1 MEPSV
6 SRSLAPLSRGRTA
19 ARGQSDLAAVREQA
33 TPRLLGIWAP
43 WRLQAYGY
51 TLAAIYA
58 ALFVL
63 FYRGGTWLVDR
74 GGAPIPN
81 DFTVFLSEARQ
92 ALAGNLVS
100 GYPPLFYLM
109 LVPFTL
115 MPYLIAFIAF
125 QSTTLLVFAGVVYLI
140 VRQPAAI
147 ALLLA
152 SPFGALDIRWGQT
165 GFIRAALLGAA
176 LIALDRRPVLAGV
189 FFGCLTYKPQF
200 GILIPIALIA
210 ARQWRTL
217 ASATITAIV
226 LASVSLAAF
235 GIGAWLAL
243 PGTLFFWADAVLH
256 HGAVNGV
263 AIPWAALQTVYGIV
277 RTCYGTT
284 AVAWLIQGC
293 VSAGTAAL
301 VWLVWRSSAR
311 YVLKAALLSAATLIA
326 TPYAWGYDL
335 TVIAIPIAFLAKDQI
350 ERGVLRGEQTMLLA
364 LFGMALAILVRGG
377 GPPFGPFIVMAL
389 IGLVL
394 RRYYSDGAETGLAVL
409 A

>member
-1 MEPSV
+1 MEPPV
-6 SRSLAPLSRGRTA
+6 SRSLAPLSQERIA
-19 ARGQSDLAAVREQA
+19 ARGQSELAAGREQTA
-33 TPRLLGIWAP
+33 PRLLGIWAS

-74 GGAPIPN
+74 EGVPIPN
-81 DFTVFLSEARQ
+81 DYTVFLTEARR
-92 ALAGNLVS
+92 ALARNLVS
-100 GYPPLFYLM
+100 GYPPTFYLM

-115 MPYLIAFIAF
+115 MPYLIAFIGF
-125 QSTTLLVFAGVVYLI
+125 QAATLLGFAGVIYLI
-140 VRQPAAI
+140 VRRPAAI

-152 SPFGALDIRWGQT
+152 SPFGALNIRWGQT
-165 GFIRAALLGAA
+165 GFIRAALLGAGLMA
-176 LIALDRRPVLAGV
+176 LEHRPVLAGV

-200 GILIPIALIA
+200 GMLIPVALIA
-210 ARQWRTL
+210 DGQWRAF
-217 ASATITAIV
+217 ASAAVTAIALV
-226 LASVSLAAF
+226 GISLAVF
-235 GIGAWLAL
+235 GIGAWAAL

-277 RTCYGTT
+277 RACHGT
-284 AVAWLIQGC
+284 AVVAWLIQGC
-293 VSAGTAAL
+293 VSAGTAVL

-311 YVLKAALLSAATLIA
+311 YMLKAALLSAATLIA

-350 ERGVLRGEQTMLLA
+350 ERGVLRGEQTMLLV

-377 GPPFGPFIVMAL
+377 GPPFGPLMTMAL

-394 RRYYSDGAETGLAVL
+394 RRCYRDGAKAERALPV
-409 A
+409 

>member
-1 MEPSV
+1 M
-6 SRSLAPLSRGRTA
+6 SRSLAPLSRGRIA
-19 ARGQSDLAAVREQA
+19 ARGQSDLAAGRQQA
-33 TPRLLGIWAP
+33 APRLLGIWAP
-43 WRLQAYGY
+43 WRLQAYGF

-58 ALFVL
+58 ALLVL
-63 FYRGGTWLVDR
+63 FYQGGTWLVDR
-74 GGAPIPN
+74 AGAPIPN
-81 DFTVFLSEARQ
+81 DYTVFLTEARQ

-115 MPYLIAFIAF
+115 MPYLISFIGF
-125 QSTTLLVFAGVVYLI
+125 QAATLLGFAGVIYLI
-140 VRQPAAI
+140 VRRPAAI

-152 SPFGALDIRWGQT
+152 SPFGALNIRWGQT

-176 LIALDRRPVLAGV
+176 LILLERRPVIAGV

-210 ARQWRTL
+210 ARKWRTL
-217 ASATITAIV
+217 ASAIITAIV
-226 LASVSLAAF
+226 LAGISLAAF
-235 GIGAWLAL
+235 GIAAWEAL
-243 PGTLFFWADAVLH
+243 PRTLFFWADAVLH

-263 AIPWAALQTVYGIV
+263 AIPWTALQTVYGIV
-277 RTCYGTT
+277 RACHGSA
-284 AVAWLIQGC
+284 AVAWFTQGC
-293 VSAGTAAL
+293 VIAGTATL
-301 VWLVWRSSAR
+301 VWLVWRSAAR

-335 TVIAIPIAFLAKDQI
+335 TVIAIPIGFLAKDQI

-364 LFGMALAILVRGG
+364 LFGMALAILVCGG
-377 GPPFGPFIVMAL
+377 GPPFGPLMVIAL

-394 RRYYSDGAETGLAVL
+394 RRVYRAGAKTVL
-409 A
+409 ALPV

>member
-1 MEPSV
+1 V
-6 SRSLAPLSRGRTA
+6 SRSLAPVSRGRAA
-19 ARGQSDLAAVREQA
+19 ARGQSDCAAGREEA
-33 TPRLLGIWAP
+33 SPRRLGILAP

-63 FYRGGTWLVDR
+63 SYRGGIWLID
-74 GGAPIPN
+74 GDGAPISN
-81 DFTVFLSEARQ
+81 DFTVFLNQARQ
-92 ALAGNLVS
+92 ALAGNLIS

-109 LVPFTL
+109 LTPFTL

-125 QSTTLLVFAGVVYLI
+125 QSTTLLAFAGVVYLI

-152 SPFGALDIRWGQT
+152 SPFGALNIRWGQT

-176 LIALDRRPVLAGV
+176 LMALEHRPVLAGV

-210 ARQWRTL
+210 GRQWRTL
-217 ASATITAIV
+217 VSAAVTAIV
-226 LASVSLAAF
+226 LVGVSLAAF
-235 GIGAWLAL
+235 GIGAWVAL

-256 HGAVNGV
+256 HGTVSGV

-277 RTCYGTT
+277 RACHGS
-284 AVAWLIQGC
+284 AALAWFIQGC
-293 VSAGTAAL
+293 VTAGTAAL

-311 YVLKAALLSAATLIA
+311 YPLKAALLSAATLIA

-335 TVIAIPIAFLAKDQI
+335 TVIAIPIVFLAKDQI

-377 GPPFGPFIVMAL
+377 GPPFGPFMVMAL

-394 RRYYSDGAETGLAVL
+394 RRGYRDGAETEPALPA
-409 A
+409 

>member
-1 MEPSV
+1 M
-6 SRSLAPLSRGRTA
+6 SRRLAPLSRGRIA
-19 ARGQSDLAAVREQA
+19 ARGQSDLAAGREQA
-33 TPRLLGIWAP
+33 APRLLGIWAP

-81 DFTVFLSEARQ
+81 DYTVFLTEARQ

-100 GYPPLFYLM
+100 GYPPTFYLM
-109 LVPFTL
+109 LVPFSL

-125 QSTTLLVFAGVVYLI
+125 QAATLLGFAGVVYLI
-140 VRQPAAI
+140 VRRPAAI

-152 SPFGALDIRWGQT
+152 SPFGPLNIRWGQT

-176 LIALDRRPVLAGV
+176 LLALERRPVLGGV

-210 ARQWRTL
+210 ARQWHAL
-217 ASATITAIV
+217 ASAAITAIV
-226 LASVSLAAF
+226 LVGISLAAF
-235 GIGAWLAL
+235 GIGAWVAL

-263 AIPWAALQTVYGIV
+263 AIPWAALQTVYGII
-277 RTCYGTT
+277 RACHGSA
-284 AVAWLIQGC
+284 AVAWFIQGC
-293 VSAGTAAL
+293 VTAGTAAL

-335 TVIAIPIAFLAKDQI
+335 IVIAIPIAFLAQDQI
-350 ERGVLRGEQTMLLA
+350 ERGVLRGEQTMLLT
-364 LFGMALAILVRGG
+364 LFGMAFAILVCGG
-377 GPPFGPFIVMAL
+377 GPPFGPLMVLAL
-389 IGLVL
+389 IGLAL
-394 RRYYSDGAETGLAVL
+394 RRCYRDDAETVL
-409 A
+409 ALPA